1 MKVAYIT
8 NSRIPA
14 VFANGIQVM
23 KMCEAI
29 AKLGHNLTLIIPINE
44 KENFQLKEE
53 DIFSFYGVE
62 RTFDI
67 QRTPFRKIFIHDLTS
82 SLYAK
87 MKKVDLCYTISAYAA
102 YFAPRLGIPTAFEAH
117 NPLHHLRLRG
127 PVAPIIFNSP
137 YVKIITVSNWLT
149 RFYIENYG
157 VNPQKI
163 ITKPNG
169 VDIEKFTIVS
179 TKEEVRRELNL
190 PQNKRIICYTGNL
203 YKGRGIELLL
213 SVSKQLTRDSLILIV
228 GGRSGDL
235 EKYKSIS
242 LQMGCTNVHFIGFV
256 LNNAVPKYLAASD
269 VLVMP
274 YQRDTEDPSGQI
286 QTNYMCPMKMFEY
299 MASGRPI
306 VASNLDQIKEVLR
319 DSENA
324 LLFDPGDETAFLNL
338 IKIALEDKEVAQK
351 IAKNAQDQVKNY
363 TWAKRAKE
371 IFSFL

>member
-29 AKLGHNLTLIIPINE
+29 AKLGHHLTLFIPINE

-53 DIFSFYGVE
+53 DIFCFYGVE
-62 RTFDI
+62 RTFEI
-67 QRTPFRKIFIHDLTS
+67 KRLPFRKIFIHDLTS
-82 SLYAK
+82 SLFAK

-117 NPLHHLRLRG
+117 NPLHHLRSRERI
-127 PVAPIIFNSP
+127 APIIFNSP

-149 RFYIENYG
+149 RFYIENYR

-169 VDIEKFTIVS
+169 VDLEKFTIVP
-179 TKEEVRRELNL
+179 TKEEIRSELNL
-190 PQNKRIICYTGNL
+190 PQNKRIICYAGNL

-213 SVSKQLTRDSLILIV
+213 LASKKLTQDSLILIV

-235 EKYKSIS
+235 ERYKHIS
-242 LQMGCTNVHFIGFV
+242 LGMGCTNVHFIGFV
-256 LNNAVPKYLAASD
+256 LNTAVPKYLAASD

-274 YQRDTEDPSGQI
+274 YQRDTEDPSGRVQSD
-286 QTNYMCPMKMFEY
+286 YMCPMKMFEY
-299 MASGRPI
+299 MASGQPI

-319 DSENA
+319 DGENA
-324 LLFDPGDETAFLNL
+324 ILFDPGDETAFLNA
-338 IKIALEDKEVAQK
+338 INIGLEDKELAQK
-351 IAKNAQDQVKNY
+351 IAQNAQDEVRNY
-363 TWAKRAKE
+363 TWTKRAKE